1 MEKSAH
7 EVQIE
12 NGPWVTFDIGIIEF
26 FPHDQNLFRTV
37 VIIHH
42 SSFPLTLALGFLI
55 LVLHPSGRSSCR

>member
-37 VIIHH
+37 VSLHVVKIRFEKSEKIGSSSIILC
-42 SSFPLTLALGFLI
+42 S
-55 LVLHPSGRSSCR
+55 